1 MESEKLLRMKKKIE
15 DSKAEKSRLE
25 GKKEQLENQ
34 LKTQFEC
41 ETVDEA
47 KKYLSVLEDQLEE
60 LQEQISGKEKE
71 IEKKYEKL
79 QE

>member
-1 MESEKLLRMKKKIE
+1 MDGEKLLKMKKKIE
-15 DSKAEKSRLE
+15 ELKAEKSRLE

-34 LKTQFEC
+34 LKTQFKC
-41 ETVDEA
+41 ESIEEA
-47 KKYLSVLEDQLEE
+47 KKYLSVLEDELEE
-60 LQEQISGKEKE
+60 LQKLILGKETE